1 MTDPFI
7 KTTFTGEAIE
17 DAAAAL
23 VEIQNYD
30 IARAGW
36 GATDE
41 EVTDD
46 IIRKL
51 EYLTQHLKG
60 IRRGEEEAEEVKI
73 GVAGM
78 FHTLEPVL
86 MDLYNKRAKIQGWID
101 TLSDCSDPEE
111 FQRILEEIEND

>member
-17 DAAAAL
+17 DTAAGL
-23 VEIQNYD
+23 QEIIHYD
-30 IARAGW
+30 LPRAGW

-46 IIRKL
+46 IIKKL
-51 EYLTQHLKG
+51 EYLTQHLKE
-60 IRRGEEEAEEVKI
+60 IRRGEAEEVKI
-73 GVAGM
+73 GNAGM

-111 FQRILEEIEND
+111 FQRILKEIENA